1 MAAFEALLSV
11 LERAAMLVARVLTG
25 CIVLVLG
32 AQVFCR
38 FFLNQSL
45 IWSEEV
51 ATWCM
56 IWVVFLGSAAL
67 MRRWEHVHVPMFVNL
82 LPRNV
87 RLPVLLLGRIAAL
100 VCVVLL
106 TFYGILVFDA
116 RFHLVSQTTG
126 LSTRWI
132 KLSLPLGMGLMSL
145 FIVSLLVRDVRNLLS
160 GEAVPL
166 EESGILDAMGE
177 RVTAPPSSSTAEDSP
192 SAHPSDRR

>member
-1 MAAFEALLSV
+1 MLETWLFV

-38 FFLNQSL
+38 FILNQSL

-56 IWVVFLGSAAL
+56 IWVVFMGSAAL

-87 RLPVLLLGRIAAL
+87 RMPIILLGRIAAL
-100 VCVVLL
+100 VCVVVL
-106 TFYGILVFDA
+106 TVYGTLVFEG

-145 FIVSLLVRDVRNLLS
+145 FLVSLVIRDLQNWLLGRIEPDEGSGVLDITGVRLAERPGASDVE
-160 GEAVPL
+160 G
-166 EESGILDAMGE
+166 
-177 RVTAPPSSSTAEDSP
+177 APPS
-192 SAHPSDRR
+192 HPSDRR